1 MTFLAIP
8 IAPLAYAFKGLLVT
22 NPILGIA
29 VGATAVIGYTIYE
42 ETRK

>member
-8 IAPLAYAFKGLLVT
+8 IAPLAYAWKGLFLA
-22 NPILGIA
+22 NPIVGIA
-29 VGATAVIGYTIYE
+29 VGATAVIGYAIYE